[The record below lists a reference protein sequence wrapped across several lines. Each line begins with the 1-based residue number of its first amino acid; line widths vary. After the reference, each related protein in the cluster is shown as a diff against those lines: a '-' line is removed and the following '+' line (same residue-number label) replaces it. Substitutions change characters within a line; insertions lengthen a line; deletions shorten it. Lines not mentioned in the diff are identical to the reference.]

1 MRSNCPRCGSPLTIK
16 ESIQNW
22 CNSCN
27 HSTAKRP
34 IDLIHSCV
42 SLSRLSRNF
51 DSLIAAELRKSSLTR
66 LAQTPQSAT

>member
-22 CNSCN
+22 CTSCS

-34 IDLIHSCV
+34 IDLIRSRI

-51 DSLIAAELRKSSLTR
+51 DSLIASELKKAGLTPLTHTR
-66 LAQTPQSAT
+66 QSAT

>member
-27 HSTAKRP
+27 HSIAKRP
-34 IDLIHSCV
+34 IDLIHNCV
-42 SLSRLSRNF
+42 SVSRLNKSF
-51 DSLIAAELRKSSLTR
+51 DSLVAAELERSSLTP
-66 LAQTPQSAT
+66 LTAS